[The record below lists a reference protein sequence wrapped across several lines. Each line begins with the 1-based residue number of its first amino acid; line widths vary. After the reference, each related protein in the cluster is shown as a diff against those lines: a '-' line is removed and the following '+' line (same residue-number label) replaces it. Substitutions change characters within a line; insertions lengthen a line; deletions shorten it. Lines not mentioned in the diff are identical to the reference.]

1 MRRTDAP
8 GFSQRPADWL
18 HVAEAQRRILE
29 GAHPLGGESLSLDQ
43 ALGRALA
50 RPLVASATLP
60 PWDNSAMDGYAVRGQ
75 DVDGATPS
83 RPVALK
89 VTAVVRAGGDAGA
102 FVGSGEAIRIMTG
115 APLPSGADTV
125 IRVEDTDGEAAEG
138 TVQIFDDRDRGRH
151 IRPAG
156 QDMRAGTTLLEA
168 GHSLTA
174 GSLGVAIAAGAPSV
188 HVHQVPSV
196 AILPTGDELRE
207 PHRYDDVRKGLGVP
221 ESNGTTLSA
230 MTAAI
235 GAVPRHLGIA
245 PDDPAELARR
255 IESGSDADVLITIG
269 GASMGEADFVKRV
282 LDQAGFELDFWRV
295 KMRPG
300 SPVSFGWLTYGDRR
314 QAVFGL
320 PGNPS
325 SAFVTFEVF
334 VRPFLLRLAGHR
346 RIFRRVMTCRAG
358 GRMETP
364 AELTYFQRVHLR
376 RQGEDTVAD
385 LTGPQ
390 LSGLVSGL
398 ASADGLAVIPPE
410 TPAVDEGEPVEVML
424 LDTGPGALEGQPD
437 ALEARPAT
445 EEARPDAAAAE
456 TDRWE
461 PGRR

>member
-1 MRRTDAP
+1 MSRPSDHP

-18 HVAEAQRRILE
+18 HVAEARSRILA
-29 GAHPLGGESLSLDQ
+29 GAHPLGVESLSSDR

-50 RPLVASATLP
+50 RPVVATATLP
-60 PWDNSAMDGYAVRGQ
+60 PWDNSAMDGYAVRGE
-75 DVDGATPS
+75 DVEGASPS
-83 RPVALK
+83 EPVTLK
-89 VTAVVRAGGDAGA
+89 VTAVVRAGGDAGTSI
-102 FVGSGEAIRIMTG
+102 GPGEAVRIMTG
-115 APLPSGADTV
+115 APVPSGADTV
-125 IRVEDTDGEAAEG
+125 VRVEDTDAESSEG
-138 TVQIFDDRDRGRH
+138 IVQIFDDRDLGRH

-156 QDMRAGTTLLEA
+156 QDMQSGTTLLDA

-174 GSLGVAIAAGAPSV
+174 GSLGVTVAAGVTSV
-188 HVHQVPSV
+188 DVHRVPSV

-207 PHRYDDVRKGLGVP
+207 PHRYDDVRQGLGVP

-230 MTAAI
+230 MTAAV
-235 GAVPRHLGIA
+235 GALPRHLGIA
-245 PDDPAELARR
+245 PDDPTELARR
-255 IESGSDADVLITIG
+255 IESGSDADVLVTIG

-282 LDQAGFELDFWRV
+282 LDDAGFELDFWRV

-300 SPVSFGWLTYGDRR
+300 SPVSFGWLTYGKRR

-346 RIFRRVMTCRAG
+346 RILRRAVTCRAG
-358 GRMETP
+358 DRFETP
-364 AELTYFQRVHLR
+364 AELTYFQRVQLVR
-376 RQGEDTVAD
+376 EGPDTVAR

-410 TPAVDEGEPVEVML
+410 TPAVEAGDAVEVML
-424 LDTGPGALEGQPD
+424 LDTGPGALEAQTG
-437 ALEARPAT
+437 
-445 EEARPDAAAAE
+445 
-456 TDRWE
+456 
-461 PGRR
+461 